1 MSKRKLIIG
10 IIICIFIVILFPI
23 RLPLK
28 DGGTIIYKSLIYK
41 ITKYHR
47 LDDDYKNGYLEG
59 TEIKFLGMTIYKN
72 IKKPNKTIVD
82 YAYMIDVFKTRNCN
96 EQPKLYYEMNGKNI
110 YTYCL
115 DSIIIDNGDKLELK
129 DYINQNDQKLEEIMS
144 TLTKVDIY
152 KDGGTTIYRDLGTS
166 GFSKTGLTVIK
177 CNKMLTDNSVN
188 NDIYFGPISMEYMD
202 GFCTNDVTSNKT
214 FTRTYNILNIA
225 DSDDEEYVYLTLR
238 QFQGEEVATVKVLRR
253 LALAIKEDHNY
264 EFTFQYVIKQDTKN
278 INDIFD
284 KYDLISIIETDKEGL
299 NQIQEIP

>member
-10 IIICIFIVILFPI
+10 IIICIFIVLLFPI
-23 RLPLK
+23 RVPLK

-47 LDDDYKNGYLEG
+47 LDNAYEHGYLEG
-59 TEIKFLGMTIYKN
+59 IEIRVLGIPIYK
-72 IKKPNKTIVD
+72 KTNATID
-82 YAYMIDVFKTRNCN
+82 YAYTIDTVKAKNCHR
-96 EQPKLYYEMNGKNI
+96 EPKLYYEMADKNI

-115 DSIIIDNGDKLELK
+115 DSIIIDDGHDKFELK
-129 DYINQNDQKLEEIMS
+129 DYIGKNSNVVEEIIN
-144 TLTKVDIY
+144 TLTSVEIY
-152 KDGGTTIYRDLGTS
+152 KDGGTTVYRDMEPSEFT
-166 GFSKTGLTVIK
+166 KNGLTVIK

-188 NDIYFGPISMEYMD
+188 NDIYFGPMSMEFID
-202 GFCTNDVTSNKT
+202 DFCTRKGTNTKT

-238 QFQGEEVATVKVLRR
+238 QFQFDEVATVKVLRT
-253 LALAIKEDHNY
+253 LALAIKEEHNY

-299 NQIQEIP
+299 NQIQEMP